1 MTYADTLAM
10 TRAAEDL
17 GFEAALLAE
26 HYYASGIAER
36 YDGGLGSRIA
46 ADAWIYL
53 AALARDTRTI
63 RLGTLVSPVTFR
75 HPSVLAKMAATLDH
89 VSDGRAELG
98 IGAGWFPEEHA
109 AFGFDFPEP
118 KERVDLVEEQLQVI
132 TGLWSQDPFT
142 HHGRHY
148 HLEQARFTP
157 KPVQQPRPTL
167 IVGGSARAERLPR
180 LAGRYADEYVI
191 TLPSVEQCQAIRAR
205 LPEHVRLSVFTPICV
220 GDTEQQV
227 RERYDFL
234 AETEPQYRRMMNND
248 TAWIMG
254 TPGQAAEQIRTL
266 EQAGVARL
274 LLSVSC
280 ELHRAMLPLLAKTPV
295 ARR

>member
-10 TRAAEDL
+10 TRAAEHL

-26 HYYASGIAER
+26 HYYPTGVSDR
-36 YDGGLGSRIA
+36 YEGGLGSRIA
-46 ADAWIYL
+46 SDAWIYL
-53 AALARDTRTI
+53 AALARDTKTI

-98 IGAGWFPEEHA
+98 VGAGWFPEEHS

-118 KERVDLVEEQLQVI
+118 ARRVDLVAEQLQI
-132 TGLWSQDPFT
+132 IAGLWAQDPFSFA
-142 HHGRHY
+142 GKHY
-148 HLEQARFTP
+148 TLKEAHFTP

-167 IVGGSARAERLPR
+167 LLGGSAKAERLPR

-191 TLPSVEQCQAIRAR
+191 TLPSIEQCQTIRAR
-205 LPEHVRLSVFTPICV
+205 LPEHVRLAVFVPICV
-220 GDTEQQV
+220 AETQQQV

-234 AETEPQYRRMMNND
+234 GETQPQYRRMMNSE
-248 TAWIMG
+248 TGWIMG
-254 TPGQAAEQIRTL
+254 TPAQAAQQIQAL
-266 EQAGVARL
+266 EDVGVART

-280 ELHRAMLPLLAKTPV
+280 DLHREMLPLLAGIP
-295 ARR
+295 ARAD